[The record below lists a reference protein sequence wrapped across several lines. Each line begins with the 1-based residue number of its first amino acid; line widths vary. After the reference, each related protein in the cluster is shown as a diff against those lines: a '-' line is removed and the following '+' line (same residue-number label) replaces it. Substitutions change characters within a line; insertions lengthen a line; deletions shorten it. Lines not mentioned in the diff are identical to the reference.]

1 MTFYCFISVNVCPL
15 IYKKKSQTKKKKKN
29 NRLTMLYST
38 QTDLTFRLVKT
49 KSDYFD
55 LPFEINYVQSRNQ
68 KLLD

>member
-15 IYKKKSQTKKKKKN
+15 INIKIPNKKKKQQIN
-29 NRLTMLYST
+29 HAILYT